1 MLHQRSWTKPLHWRS
16 ISGVITLRAEKRLQR
31 KTRKAVPP
39 EGLGGAALRA
49 QGTVLEQ
56 GDILVLT
63 HESATLCQTC
73 DVRPLR
79 DETSTV

>member
-1 MLHQRSWTKPLHWRS
+1 MLRR
-16 ISGVITLRAEKRLQR
+16 GLQR

-63 HESATLCQTC
+63 HESAALCQSR
-73 DVRPLR
+73 VIRPLW
-79 DETSTV
+79 DEISTV